1 MKYLVTYC
9 AFDTETSNPLW
20 HSAFIL
26 SQWDESEGNHA
37 PIEVV
42 ATYGFYGVP
51 TTTRN
56 TWAAKIKLLIG
67 FDVDMNGNHGMLR
80 PEETRFMDFGSG
92 MHGVSFELTMDQFHT
107 LHTKCKKMMQDQ
119 EDTIRETAQFFKLKP
134 ADKKRIYPYE
144 QWSALIYETEKI
156 RASNEGREPRL
167 KPFEINPSLTWS
179 GPSLSQSHTCKS
191 QVIRLLEG
199 ILSPKQIARLT
210 ENGKH
215 PTVPRYSGPME
226 PLALYSEGPLKTHV
240 KSDGTA
246 VHFRD
251 GANPQVTLRW
261 TLPPQEI
268 EAISE
273 DTLQRVKLPEE
284 HLPRIRTLCKRL
296 QRLEWL
302 FINAQLPAT
311 YEPYRKALIELIRTS
326 YQVFSKTEPKD
337 VLTELPG
344 WKGTMRYL
352 FSIPRNEYEKTLL
365 SQIQQGENLLNSL
378 YMAMV
383 DNWKIEEGCP
393 LESRDPSPAESS
405 RDVND
410 AYENPAEAIAAYLTE
425 IDKERAC
432 KIIGRNYVS
441 PDDEDEI
448 QDDAPFLATPAL
460 Q

>member
-26 SQWDESEGNHA
+26 SQWDELEGNQA

-42 ATYGFYGVP
+42 NTYGFYGVP

-56 TWAAKIKLLIG
+56 TWTAKLKLLVG
-67 FDVDMNGNHGMLR
+67 FDVDLNGNHGMLR
-80 PEETRFMDFGSG
+80 SEETRFMDFGSG
-92 MHGVSFELTMDQFHT
+92 MHGVSFELTMEQFHA
-107 LHTKCKKMMQDQ
+107 LQGKCKKMIQEQ
-119 EDTIRETAQFFKLKP
+119 EDTIEETAQFFKLKA
-134 ADKKRIYPYE
+134 ADKKRVYAYE

-191 QVIRLLEG
+191 QAIRLLEG
-199 ILSPKQIARLT
+199 VLTASQIARLT

-215 PTVPRYSGPME
+215 PAVPRYSGVME
-226 PLALYSEGPLKTHV
+226 PLALHSEGPLKTHV
-240 KSDGTA
+240 KSDGTT

-251 GANPQVTLRW
+251 GADPAVKLRW

-268 EAISE
+268 EALSA
-273 DTLQRVKLPEE
+273 DTLRRVTLPEE

-302 FINAQLPAT
+302 FINAELPAS
-311 YEPYRKALIELIRTS
+311 YESYRQALIALIRSS
-326 YQVFSKTEPKD
+326 YQAFSNPAHKEA
-337 VLTELPG
+337 LTELPG
-344 WKGTMRYL
+344 WKGYMRHL
-352 FSIPRNEYEKTLL
+352 FSIPRNQYEVTLL
-365 SQIQQGENLLNSL
+365 GQIRQGEVLLNSL

-383 DNWKIEEGCP
+383 DNWKIESECPMESINTLMANDSQDDEG
-393 LESRDPSPAESS
+393 
-405 RDVND
+405 
-410 AYENPAEAIAAYLTE
+410 YKNPVEAIAAYLQE
-425 IDKERAC
+425 KDKVRAC
-432 KIIGRNYVS
+432 EIMGRSYVS
-441 PDDEDEI
+441 AEEEEADEET
-448 QDDAPFLATPAL
+448 AFSATPAL